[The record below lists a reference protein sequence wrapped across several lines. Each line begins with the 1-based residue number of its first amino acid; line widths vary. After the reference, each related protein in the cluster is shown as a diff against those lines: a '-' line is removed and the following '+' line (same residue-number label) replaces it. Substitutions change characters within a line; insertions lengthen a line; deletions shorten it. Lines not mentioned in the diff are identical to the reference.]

1 MPAEYAKFWQEK
13 DVNML
18 IKVEI
23 DGQVYEVK
31 ILEIQGDE
39 VLTEIAGKTYGV
51 KLGDQ
56 ANHTQATLPAPVATP
71 TKQET
76 VASPAAQVVSEG
88 ESALTL
94 KSPLPGTII
103 EIKVKAGQA
112 VKSGDV
118 LMVLEAMK
126 MKNSIR
132 SSRDG
137 TVAEIYVNSK
147 DQVKHNQPLL
157 RYGG

>member
-1 MPAEYAKFWQEK
+1 
-13 DVNML
+13 ML

-39 VLTEIAGKTYGV
+39 VLTEVAGKTYGV
-51 KLGDQ
+51 NLGSQ
-56 ANHTQATLPAPVATP
+56 TVQTQSTLPTP
-71 TKQET
+71 AKTSAEPET
-76 VASPAAQVVSEG
+76 AAAAVPEAKTVPEG
-88 ESALTL
+88 EGALTL
-94 KSPLPGTII
+94 KSPLPGTIV
-103 EIKVKAGQA
+103 EIKVKAGQT
-112 VKSGDV
+112 VKSGEV

-132 SSRDG
+132 SLRDG
-137 TVAEIYVNSK
+137 TVAEVYVNSK

-157 RYGG
+157 RYGE

>member
-1 MPAEYAKFWQEK
+1 
-13 DVNML
+13 ML

-39 VLTEIAGKTYGV
+39 VLTEVAGKTYGI
-51 KLGDQ
+51 KLGEQ
-56 ANHTQATLPAPVATP
+56 SGQTQAALPIPGAAPA
-71 TKQET
+71 KQE
-76 VASPAAQVVSEG
+76 AAAVPVSEVVSEG

-103 EIKVKAGQA
+103 EIKVKAGQT
-112 VKSGDV
+112 VKNGEV
-118 LMVLEAMK
+118 LIILEAMK

-132 SSRDG
+132 SLRDG

-157 RYGG
+157 RYGA

>member
-1 MPAEYAKFWQEK
+1 
-13 DVNML
+13 ML

-31 ILEIQGDE
+31 ILEIQGDD
-39 VLTEIAGKTYGV
+39 VLTEVAGKTYGV

-56 ANHTQATLPAPVATP
+56 PVQAQSALPAPDVTP
-71 TKQET
+71 VKQEAAAAP
-76 VASPAAQVVSEG
+76 VAQVVPEG

-94 KSPLPGTII
+94 KSPLPGTIV
-103 EIKVKAGQA
+103 EIKVKAGQT
-112 VKSGDV
+112 VKSGEV
-118 LMVLEAMK
+118 LIILEAMK

-132 SSRDG
+132 SLRDG
-137 TVAEIYVNSK
+137 TVAEVYVNSK

-157 RYGG
+157 RYGA

>member
-1 MPAEYAKFWQEK
+1 M
-13 DVNML
+13 
-18 IKVEI
+18 IKVEV

-39 VLTEIAGKTYGV
+39 VLTEVAGKTYGV

-56 ANHTQATLPAPVATP
+56 AVQTQANLPAPAAASQNQEVATAP
-71 TKQET
+71 VTE
-76 VASPAAQVVSEG
+76 VVSEG

-94 KSPLPGTII
+94 KSPLPGTIV
-103 EIKVKAGQA
+103 EIKVKPGQS
-112 VKSGDV
+112 VKNGEV
-118 LMVLEAMK
+118 LMILEAMK

-132 SSRDG
+132 SLRDG
-137 TVAEIYVNSK
+137 TVSEVYVNSK

-157 RYGG
+157 RYGA

>member
-1 MPAEYAKFWQEK
+1 
-13 DVNML
+13 ML

-39 VLTEIAGKTYGV
+39 VLTEVAGKTYGI
-51 KLGDQ
+51 KLGEHSGQ
-56 ANHTQATLPAPVATP
+56 TQAAFPIPGAAPANQEAAAAPVS
-71 TKQET
+71 E
-76 VASPAAQVVSEG
+76 VVSEG

-103 EIKVKAGQA
+103 EIKVKAGQT
-112 VKSGDV
+112 VKNGEV
-118 LMVLEAMK
+118 LIILEAMK

-132 SSRDG
+132 SLRDG

-157 RYGG
+157 RYGA

>member
-1 MPAEYAKFWQEK
+1 
-13 DVNML
+13 ML

-39 VLTEIAGKTYGV
+39 VLTEVAGKTYGV
-51 KLGDQ
+51 KLGEQ
-56 ANHTQATLPAPVATP
+56 SVQTQATLPAATAAPAKPETTAAPVA
-71 TKQET
+71 E
-76 VASPAAQVVSEG
+76 VGSEG

-94 KSPLPGTII
+94 KSPLPGTIV
-103 EIKVKAGQA
+103 EIKVKAGQT
-112 VKSGDV
+112 VKNGEV
-118 LMVLEAMK
+118 LMILEAMK

-132 SSRDG
+132 SLRDG
-137 TVAEIYVNSK
+137 TIAEVYVNSK

-157 RYGG
+157 RYGA

>member
-1 MPAEYAKFWQEK
+1 M
-13 DVNML
+13 N

-23 DGQVYEVK
+23 DGQVYDVK

-39 VLTEIAGKTYGV
+39 VLTEVAGKTYGV
-51 KLGDQ
+51 KLGEQ
-56 ANHTQATLPAPVATP
+56 SAQTQTALPAPVAAP
-71 TKQET
+71 AKQEAAPAP
-76 VASPAAQVVSEG
+76 VAEVVSEG

-94 KSPLPGTII
+94 KSPLPGTIV

-112 VKSGDV
+112 VKNGEV
-118 LMVLEAMK
+118 LMILEAMK

-132 SSRDG
+132 SLRDG
-137 TVAEIYVNSK
+137 TVAEVYVNSK

-157 RYGG
+157 RYGA

>member
-1 MPAEYAKFWQEK
+1 M
-13 DVNML
+13 M
-18 IKVEI
+18 IKVEV

-39 VLTEIAGKTYGV
+39 VLTEVAGKTYGV

-56 ANHTQATLPAPVATP
+56 AVQTQANLPAPAAASQNQEVATP
-71 TKQET
+71 PVTE
-76 VASPAAQVVSEG
+76 VVSEG

-94 KSPLPGTII
+94 KSPLPGTIV
-103 EIKVKAGQA
+103 EIKVKPGQS
-112 VKSGDV
+112 VKNGEV
-118 LMVLEAMK
+118 LMILEAMK

-132 SSRDG
+132 SLRDG
-137 TVAEIYVNSK
+137 TVSEVYVNSK

-157 RYGG
+157 RYGA